1 QLGELRDVLVE
12 LDVSDIAD
20 IIMDLPPE
28 DQGVIFRVLP
38 RERAGMVFS
47 YLPITHQ
54 EQLLQSLSHEMLQS
68 LVAEMTPDDRARLLE
83 ELPAEVTRRLLE
95 SLSPEELKATR
106 DLLGYPPG
114 TAGRYMT
121 PEYVALPPDITAR
134 DAIALVKRTGR
145 GKETLNILYVVGGDG
160 RLLED
165 LRLGKLVL
173 ADDNILVKDI
183 EDRPL
188 VTIPATA
195 EVDQV
200 IADFEKY
207 DRAAMPVVDK
217 DGRMLGIITADD
229 VLEFAERKATRE
241 MQKLGGSEALEAPY
255 FETDMWSMMKKR
267 GGWLAALFLG

>member
-106 DLLGYPPG
+106 DLLGYAAG

-121 PEYVALPPDITAR
+121 PEYVSLPPDMTAR
-134 DAIALVKRTGR
+134 DALAYVKRTGR
-145 GKETLNILYVVGGDG
+145 GKETLNVLYVVDRDG
-160 RLLED
+160 KLLED
-165 LRLGKLVL
+165 LRLGSLVL
-173 ADDNILVKDI
+173 ADDNIRVADI

-188 VTIPATA
+188 VAIPCHMPGNEVVA
-195 EVDQV
+195 E
-200 IADFEKY
+200 FEKY
-207 DRAAMPVVDK
+207 DRVALPVVDRDQK
-217 DGRMLGIITADD
+217 MLGIITIDD
-229 VLEFAERKATRE
+229 VLEFAERKATE
-241 MQKLGGSEALEAPY
+241 EI
-255 FETDMWSMMKKR
+255 
-267 GGWLAALFLG
+267 